1 MREVA
6 VIGVGQSVFGKLP
19 ERSPFELGQEAVM
32 AALKDANVSPE
43 EIPVGYCSRL
53 YFDTAVSGQNILARV
68 GIHNIEVVNVENA
81 CAGGSTSFRGVWKD
95 IASGLYD
102 IGIAIGVESMT
113 TSPIAHKMIP
123 PGKEDLEGQ
132 LGITMP
138 AIFSIL
144 ANRYMEQYG
153 ATVEDFAQVS
163 VKNHHH
169 GCLNPYSQYKK
180 EFTVEEVLNS
190 RMIADPITLLECC
203 PNTDGAAAAVLCS
216 MDRARR
222 YASTPIKVAATVLLS
237 GDYKHLNDDMLFS
250 VLGSKAAKMA
260 YEMAGIGPEDLD
272 VVDLHDAFAPEEI
285 FRYEELGLC
294 PRGEGVR
301 LLNSG
306 ATALGGSIP
315 VNTGG
320 GLLSLGHPLSASGIR
335 QIVEL
340 ALQLRGQAGARQV
353 PNAKVALAHMLGG
366 SVPSLDAGAC
376 GIEILTT

>member
-1 MREVA
+1 VREVA

-340 ALQLRGQAGARQV
+340 ALQLRGQVGARQV

>member
-340 ALQLRGQAGARQV
+340 ALQLRGQVGARQV